1 VKILAFDTA
10 TAATAVAVLD
20 TVTGACTADRDDPPP
35 GRRPR
40 HTTALMQ
47 MIVTQLR
54 ASETY
59 WSELDRIAVGVGP
72 GTFTGLRI
80 GVATAHALS
89 RARDIPL
96 VGVSTLHSLA
106 LGAIGPA
113 PEPAGAEAET
123 EAEAIMA
130 VIDARRGE
138 VFAAG
143 WAARD
148 VSQPHAAPLLAPR
161 ALSPEALADE
171 RRDGGRAWLAVGD
184 GAIAFR
190 EALERSGARIP
201 DEDSDRNRIDA
212 VVHCRL
218 AVGLR
223 PEAPEGVLPEYL
235 RLPDAEI
242 SLRASRQR

>member
-1 VKILAFDTA
+1 VKILGFDTA
-10 TAATAVAVLD
+10 TAATAVAMLD
-20 TVTGACTADRDDPPP
+20 TTTGAFIANRDDPPP

-40 HTTALMQ
+40 HTTALMG
-47 MIVTQLR
+47 MIVAQLR
-54 ASETY
+54 EFETD

-106 LGAIGPA
+106 LGAIGSA
-113 PEPAGAEAET
+113 AEPEGREAD
-123 EAEAIMA
+123 AIMA

-148 VSQPHAAPLLAPR
+148 VSRPQAAPLLAPQ
-161 ALSPEALADE
+161 ALSPEALAGE
-171 RRDGGRAWLAVGD
+171 LSDGRRAWLAVGD
-184 GAIAFR
+184 GAIEFR
-190 EALERSGARIP
+190 QALERSGARIP
-201 DEDSDRNRIDA
+201 DDDSDRNRVDA
-212 VVHCRL
+212 AVHCRL
-218 AVGLR
+218 AAGLR
-223 PEAPEGVLPEYL
+223 TEAPEGVLPEYL

-242 SLRASRQR
+242 SLRASRKR